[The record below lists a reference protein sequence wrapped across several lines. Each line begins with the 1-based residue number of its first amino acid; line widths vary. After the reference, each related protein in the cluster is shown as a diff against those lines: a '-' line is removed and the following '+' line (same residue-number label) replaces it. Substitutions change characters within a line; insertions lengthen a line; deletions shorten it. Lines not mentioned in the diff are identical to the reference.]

1 MSKFKDTLKIIEE
14 GLLKPMTDIEIKEVD
29 AERVKERVDEILS
42 RSTKNADGSI
52 DVDGDVFLSGLN
64 LKRLPLKFNK
74 VNGNFSSSHNQLTSL
89 DGAPKEVGGNFWCIN
104 NQLTSLEGA
113 PKEVG
118 KSFTCT
124 NNNLTS
130 LEGAP
135 KEVGTDF
142 WCYSNKVQFTEDDV
156 RAVCVVNLN
165 VYV

>member
-52 DVDGDVFLSGLN
+52 DVEGDVYLDGLN
-64 LKRLPLKFNK
+64 LKKLPLKFNK
-74 VNGNFSSSHNQLTSL
+74 VDHFYC
-89 DGAPKEVGGNFWCIN
+89 DN

-113 PKEVG
+113 PKEVSCG
-118 KSFTCT
+118 FYCWK
-124 NNNLTS
+124 NHLTS

-135 KEVGTDF
+135 KEVGGDFDCSFNQLTSLEGAPKEVDDNF
-142 WCYSNKVQFTEDDV
+142 WCHHNKVKFTKKQV
-156 RAVCVVNLN
+156 RAVCN
-165 VYV
+165 VKGGIYV